1 MHAMLSFAFLGI
13 HCYLFI
19 DLDTLINTQSFHLKG
34 SSLIREDLSACGFVL
49 PSFNPFALF

>member
-19 DLDTLINTQSFHLKG
+19 DPDTLINTQSFHLKG